1 MIFMKKVF
9 SFQLALVLMLL
20 CGYTGIQENIE
31 NYTSFDATATLRAQS
46 DNEGEASRAANEIT
60 KRTLHCTNLN
70 FGKVDNTFY
79 TAEVLLGFG
88 KEVIPSRNEI
98 AAALFRTDYNGAGTK
113 STRNDNIF
121 A

>member
-1 MIFMKKVF
+1 MKKVF

-31 NYTSFDATATLRAQS
+31 NHTSFDVTATLRAQS
-46 DNEGEASRAANEIT
+46 DNAGGASRTANEVV
-60 KRTLHCTNLN
+60 KRTLYCTNLN
-70 FGKVDNTFY
+70 FGKLDNTVYNTEAFSD
-79 TAEVLLGFG
+79 FG
-88 KEVIPSRNEI
+88 EAVIPSRNEI
-98 AAALFRTDYNGAGTK
+98 AAALFRTDYDGAGTK

>member
-1 MIFMKKVF
+1 MKKVF

-31 NYTSFDATATLRAQS
+31 KSSSLEVTATLRAQS
-46 DNEGEASRAANEIT
+46 DNEGETSRAANEIT
-60 KRTLHCTNLN
+60 KRTLHCTSLN
-70 FGKVDNTFY
+70 FGKLDNTVY
-79 TAEVLLGFG
+79 NTETLSDFG
-88 KEVIPSRNEI
+88 EAVIPSRNEI
-98 AAALFRTDYNGAGTK
+98 AAALFRTDYDGAGTS